1 MKQQFSNSQI
11 MAINHNTGPCL
22 VLAGP
27 GSGKT
32 TVITYRTKTL
42 IDKYNV
48 NPSNILVITFTKAAA
63 VEMQERFE
71 KIMNG
76 QKMPVSFGTFHAVF
90 FKILK
95 YAYNYRA
102 ENILREELK
111 YNMIKELVDRENLE
125 MDDEKEFI
133 SEMISEIS
141 NVKGDMINI
150 DNYYSS
156 NCSDEVF
163 RRIYEGYEN
172 KLRSRNLI
180 DFDDMLILCY
190 ELFTA
195 RKDILKAWQ
204 GKYQYILI
212 DEFQDINKVQY
223 EVMKMLALPENN
235 LFIVGDDDQSIYRF
249 RGARPEIM
257 LNFEKEFPNS
267 KRVLLNENYRCTK
280 SIVEASMN
288 LISYNN
294 KRFDK
299 KIVATN
305 DMGKEVRLI
314 EFKSP
319 VEENQRIIEEIRH
332 HIEKGGKY
340 SDIAI
345 LSRTNIGPRFLVD
358 KLMEH
363 NLPFRMKDAMPN
375 VYEHFIAKDVLSYIR
390 FALGENTRENFLRII
405 NKPNRYISREI
416 LRNEIVDI
424 NELMGYFTDKRWM
437 VERLDKLNFDLRMIK
452 QMKPYAAIN
461 YIFQGV
467 EYEDY
472 LEEYADFR
480 RMNFDELLEIK
491 DEIMQAAKDFQSFDE
506 WFDFIEEYGKELESQ
521 AKLNKKID
529 NAIEIS
535 TMHSAKGLEYEIV
548 YILDCVEG
556 IIPYSKAVL
565 DEDIEE
571 ERRLFYVALT
581 RAKKELNVFW
591 VRERFNKPVD
601 KSRFVKELR
610 INRKNLLTYQ

>member
-125 MDDEKEFI
+125 IDDEKEFI
-133 SEMISEIS
+133 SGMISEIS